1 MMQRIHGELGH
12 RGRPMVLR
20 PQDFRSFGIRGDGPI
35 PIGELDATPPVSG
48 HSPGEA
54 IVSQGIMPSH
64 QDAVAVSE
72 LEEQTPTGSSATLPD
87 VSAQSESIP
96 GSEEHSRL
104 TGPVQFVLG
113 LMDSWRLGTPE
124 AVKLLGFD
132 PTDLDHVTSVL
143 TGIEQFRG
151 RDVRDRIAHLI
162 WIRMTLWSL
171 FRDLDTEN
179 SWLREPHS
187 MLGDKSPLS
196 LLLGGSMEDL
206 LLAREYV
213 ESAAGR

>member
-1 MMQRIHGELGH
+1 
-12 RGRPMVLR
+12 MVLR
-20 PQDFRSFGIRGDGPI
+20 PRDFRLFGIRGDGPI
-35 PIGELDATPPVSG
+35 PIGRLDDAPPESG
-48 HSPGEA
+48 HPPEEA
-54 IVSQGIMPSH
+54 IASQGIMPGR
-64 QDAVAVSE
+64 QDAIAVAD
-72 LEEQTPTGSSATLPD
+72 LEEQPPTGSSATLPD

-96 GSEEHSRL
+96 GSKEHSRL
-104 TGPVQFVLG
+104 TGPVQFVLR

-132 PTDLDHVTSVL
+132 PSDLDHVTSVL

-206 LLAREYV
+206 LLTREYV

>member
-1 MMQRIHGELGH
+1 MMRGIHGESGL
-12 RGRPMVLR
+12 RGRSMVLR
-20 PQDFRSFGIRGDGPI
+20 PRDFRPFGIRGDGPI
-35 PIGELDATPPVSG
+35 PIGKLDDAPPESG
-48 HSPGEA
+48 HPPGEA
-54 IVSQGIMPSH
+54 IASQGIMPGR
-64 QDAVAVSE
+64 QDAVAVAD
-72 LEEQTPTGSSATLPD
+72 LEEQTQAGSSATLPD
-87 VSAQSESIP
+87 VSAQSDYIP

-104 TGPVQFVLG
+104 TGPVQFVLR

-132 PTDLDHVTSVL
+132 PSDLDHVTSVL
-143 TGIEQFRG
+143 TGVEQFRG

>member
-1 MMQRIHGELGH
+1 
-12 RGRPMVLR
+12 MVLR
-20 PQDFRSFGIRGDGPI
+20 PQDFRTFGIRGDGPI
-35 PIGELDATPPVSG
+35 PIG
-48 HSPGEA
+48 
-54 IVSQGIMPSH
+54 
-64 QDAVAVSE
+64 
-72 LEEQTPTGSSATLPD
+72 SSATLPD
-87 VSAQSESIP
+87 VSTQSESIP
-96 GSEEHSRL
+96 GAKEHSRL
-104 TGPVQFVLG
+104 TGPVQFVLR

-143 TGIEQFRG
+143 TGSEQFRG

-206 LLAREYV
+206 LLTREYV
-213 ESAAGR
+213 ESAAGRQLCLRTSQVGEAIGEYFAWQTSQERKNSSAN

>member
-1 MMQRIHGELGH
+1 
-12 RGRPMVLR
+12 MVLR
-20 PQDFRSFGIRGDGPI
+20 PQDFRPFGIRGDGPI
-35 PIGELDATPPVSG
+35 PIGKLDDAPPESG
-48 HSPGEA
+48 HPPEEA
-54 IVSQGIMPSH
+54 IASQGIMPGR
-64 QDAVAVSE
+64 QDAIAVAD
-72 LEEQTPTGSSATLPD
+72 LEEQPPTGSSAPLPD

-104 TGPVQFVLG
+104 TGPVQFVLR

-132 PTDLDHVTSVL
+132 PSDLDHVTSVL
-143 TGIEQFRG
+143 NGIEQFRG